1 MGILIEAGVAKTNKY
16 ASRESGDTVEIVERP
31 MGGISVVVA
40 DGQGS
45 GRAAKALSLLV
56 TARAVSM
63 LKDGVR
69 DGAVGRGVGDVLF
82 AMRSGQVSATLD
94 ILSADAKSGTLV
106 VTRHS
111 SSPMLVGI
119 GGAMD
124 VLPSRSGS
132 LGVRH
137 LGRPDVRSWP
147 LEPGLWA
154 VVGTDGIFGDA
165 PGPGATAMRDL
176 VSGMAHG
183 ADAQAVAD
191 AVLAAAI
198 DRDGGKPRDD
208 MSAAVLRVTAH
219 DEDPRIRRMA
229 VRVPLP

>member
-1 MGILIEAGVAKTNKY
+1 MGLLIDAGVAKTNKY

-31 MGGISVVVA
+31 TGGISVVVA

-82 AMRSGQVSATLD
+82 AMRGGQVSATLD

-106 VTRHS
+106 VTRNS
-111 SSPMLVGI
+111 SSPMLVGVA
-119 GGAMD
+119 GALE
-124 VLPSRSGS
+124 VIPGEAGS

-137 LGRPDVRSWP
+137 LGRPEVRSWP

-154 VVGTDGIFGDA
+154 VAGTDGIFGGE
-165 PGPGATAMRDL
+165 PGPGAAAAREL
-176 VSGMAHG
+176 VSRLSLAG
-183 ADAQAVAD
+183 DAQSVAD

-198 DRDGGKPRDD
+198 ARDGGKPRDD
-208 MSAAVLRVTAH
+208 MSVAVMRIAAH
-219 DEDPRIRRMA
+219 EDEPRIRRMS
-229 VRVPLP
+229 VRAPLP

>member
-31 MGGISVVVA
+31 TGGISVVVA

-56 TARAVSM
+56 TARAVAM

-82 AMRSGQVSATLD
+82 ALRGGQVSATLD
-94 ILSADAKSGTLV
+94 ILSADAKTGTLV
-106 VTRHS
+106 ATRS
-111 SSPMLVGI
+111 SASPMLVGI
-119 GGAMD
+119 ASALE
-124 VLPSRSGS
+124 VLPGKAGS
-132 LGVRH
+132 LGVHH
-137 LGRPDVRSWP
+137 LGRPEVRSWP
-147 LEPGLWA
+147 LESGLWA
-154 VVGTDGIFGDA
+154 VVGTDGIFGA
-165 PGPGATAMRDL
+165 EPGPGAAMLRDL
-176 VSGMAHG
+176 VTGLAQQ

-198 DRDGGKPRDD
+198 ARDGGKPRDD
-208 MSAAVLRVTAH
+208 MSAAVLRVAAH
-219 DEDPRIRRMA
+219 DEEPRIRRMT
-229 VRVPLP
+229 VRAPLP

>member
-1 MGILIEAGVAKTNKY
+1 MGILIDVGVAKTNKY

-31 MGGISVVVA
+31 TGGISVVIA

-56 TARAVSM
+56 TARAVTM

-69 DGAVGRGVGDVLF
+69 DGAVARGVGDVLF
-82 AMRSGQVSATLD
+82 AMRGGQVSATLD
-94 ILSADAKSGTLV
+94 ILSADARTGMLV
-106 VTRHS
+106 VTRNS
-111 SSPMLVGI
+111 PSPMLVGH
-119 GGAMD
+119 GGA
-124 VLPSRSGS
+124 LELIATSAEA

-137 LGRPDVRSWP
+137 LGRPEVRSWP

-154 VVGTDGIFGDA
+154 MVGTDGIFGDE
-165 PGPGATAMRDL
+165 PGPGAAAMRDL
-176 VSGMAHG
+176 AARLWVD
-183 ADAQAVAD
+183 ADAQEVAD

-198 DRDGGKPRDD
+198 GRDGGKPRDD
-208 MSAAVLRVTAH
+208 MSAAVVRIAAH
-219 DEDPRIRRMA
+219 EDEPRIRRMS